1 MAITKLMGQNFRI
14 FKDGSAIPEAKN
26 CTVTIQGNMEDDS
39 TKDSTGTWTEDTMVS
54 KQWQVQVE
62 DVDASLASLRG
73 LFTLFN
79 DDAGCVIGFD
89 RTAGNQNRAAQNAS
103 FASSGSAILTDLSIS
118 ANNRQTIQVTCQY
131 QGTGPLE

>member
-14 FKDGSAIPEAKN
+14 FKDGAAIPEATN
-26 CTVTIQGNMEDDS
+26 CTVTIQGNMEDAS
-39 TKDSTGTWTEDTMVS
+39 TKDSTGDWAEDTMVS

-62 DVDASLASLRG
+62 DVDASLASLRA

-79 DDAGCVIGFD
+79 SNTGCSIGFD
-89 RTAGNQNRAAQNAS
+89 RTTGNQNRTAMSAP
-103 FASSGSAILTDLSIS
+103 FACSGTAILTDLSIS

-131 QGTGPLE
+131 QGTGALL